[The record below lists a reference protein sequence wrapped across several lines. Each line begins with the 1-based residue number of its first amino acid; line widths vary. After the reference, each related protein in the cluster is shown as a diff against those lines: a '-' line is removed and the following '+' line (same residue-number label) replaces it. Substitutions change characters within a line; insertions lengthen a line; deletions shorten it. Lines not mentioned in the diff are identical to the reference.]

1 MKRKFLSTL
10 LFGALACTTLS
21 TVTSCKDYD
30 DDINSLQSQIDALSK
45 KIDDI
50 NTQITNGAILT
61 SVTPTANGLTI
72 ALSNG
77 KTYDITNGNDGKD
90 GTAWTI
96 SEDGFWV
103 KDGTKTTYK
112 AVPADG
118 KDGKDGAEGKPGA
131 DGKDGKDGKYY
142 VPNATT
148 GNFDVVEDGKT
159 TDSGISWKLSAVTGV
174 MDNNV
179 LTLYGIPNKE
189 GAVDPNGVVINLN
202 ARLRGLEFAGDACV
216 DGKYSTTY
224 AKDAAGLPILRV
236 GSFYFNSEKL
246 KDADS
251 ENESSTDAK
260 GEDQKIYNYV
270 NNQAQNT
277 DSLSYKT
284 YAYYHVSP
292 SNVNVD
298 DLKKL
303 SFNLQADN
311 KVLDTRAASKNLTA
325 GAEFVSYDSE
335 NGVVKVL
342 VKSNGIPATGSD
354 VSVVKLQSTLDDNAT
369 VTSSPAAL
377 THDNIETLR
386 LAKKLRNADGSI
398 KEFHLRRASKGISN
412 LDTEA
417 GISGEKA
424 WTTGNATTSPDLE
437 LAIGETLD
445 LNNIV
450 EVHEKDNNKCS
461 VFDMARL
468 GLSVS
473 YNLVKNYKLGDQ
485 TKTDQAD
492 FIKLDG
498 SKITPK
504 VYDEQGNAAIGRT
517 PIIRAALKA
526 ENGAVVE
533 YAYIKVKIVEEK
545 QADKAFTITPDKGV
559 FKYDCSAVTLTTTV
573 KQMNVELYNKA
584 GLSYDEFYK
593 TYPASKTKLNPTGDD
608 YKTNVGTVDDV
619 EETINGVPTRLLE
632 WTLQPEELWANA
644 GKEIQHVVLYQ
655 QKDEKYTLKLT
666 LKATVSADGV
676 IKEKNYTSADLI
688 NEYWKNGK
696 AQFNVRVPAQDE
708 VDKTKC
714 TFVNNLTA
722 PFNNT
727 NGKLEL
733 SKNAKYSYYFCKDN
747 NGETTIGGV
756 KTKLAVSDDGFT
768 LTAQLWNAQANKYD
782 EAKNILVINNAVNDV
797 ANKVY
802 NTVTVQDNEV
812 AKALLNT
819 GALEAKI
826 GVKANACFVSTT
838 DVKNDIKV
846 TFNGEDHFTAL
857 FLRPLNVASKSATN
871 FIDGVNFGNKGS
883 WIKMKDLVNPTDWR
897 GYAFTGTN
905 AFLWKYYGVT
915 DVTAVGEAECD
926 LNGTRQALPATIKL
940 EKSTADDTFWDGVSY
955 KKNADGTDMI
965 VDGEKVKKYEKDEL
979 GFLTYKNNSVTVNKA
994 FNIFVKVKVTYKW
1007 GVVESGFV
1015 TIPVEP
1021 TVGQ

>member
-202 ARLRGLEFAGDACV
+202 ARLRGLVFAGDERDA
-216 DGKYSTTY
+216 DGNYTAKY
-224 AKDAAGLPILRV
+224 AEDAAGLPLLRI
-236 GSFYFNSEKL
+236 GSFFFDAQKLNSK
-246 KDADS
+246 DS
-251 ENESSTDAK
+251 ENEKSAAVETAANK
-260 GEDQKIYNYV
+260 KLYN
-270 NNQAQNT
+270 NKTNT

-284 YAYYHVSP
+284 YAYYHVNP

-303 SFNLQADN
+303 SFFVQPNNELT
-311 KVLDTRAASKNLTA
+311 TRADAKAEKLA
-325 GAEFVSYDSE
+325 VGAEFVSYDSE

-342 VKSNGIPATGSD
+342 LKPQGTPATGKY
-354 VSVVKLQSTLDDNAT
+354 VSAIKLQSTLDDNAV
-369 VTSSPAAL
+369 VTSDAATL
-377 THDNIETLR
+377 KKENVEALR
-386 LAKKLRNADGSI
+386 LAKKQ
-398 KEFHLRRASKGISN
+398 KEGDYHFRRAAVGIN
-412 LDTEA
+412 QKDIYA
-417 GISGEKA
+417 GISTEAAWIDGKA
-424 WTTGNATTSPDLE
+424 NAVDLE
-437 LAIGETLD
+437 LAVGETID

-450 EVHEKDNNKCS
+450 LVHENTGTPCS

-473 YNLVKNYKLGDQ
+473 YELVKNYKLGAN
-485 TKTDQAD
+485 KTDQAN

-498 SKITPK
+498 SKISPK

-517 PIIRAALKA
+517 PIIRATLKA
-526 ENGAVVE
+526 ENGAVIE

-545 QADKAFTITPDKGV
+545 QADKAFTITPGEGT
-559 FKYDCSAVTLTTTV
+559 FKYDCENVALTTTV

-593 TYPASKTKLNPTGDD
+593 TYTIDYSELNPSGDD
-608 YKTNVGTVDDV
+608 YKTNVGKVETVS
-619 EETINGVPTRLLE
+619 ETIEGVPTKLLK
-632 WTLQPEELWANA
+632 WTLTPVELWANA
-644 GKEIQHVVLYQ
+644 GKEIQHVVLYSNG
-655 QKDEKYTLKLT
+655 KHTLKLT

-696 AQFNVRVPAQDE
+696 AQLNVSVPAQDE
-708 VDKTKC
+708 TDAAKC
-714 TFVNNLTA
+714 TFVNNLVA
-722 PFNNT
+722 PFHNT

-733 SKNAKYSYYFCKDN
+733 SKNATYSYYFCKDN

-756 KTKLAVSDDGFT
+756 KTKLAVSDDGLT
-768 LTAQLWNAQANKYD
+768 LKAQLWNAQANKYN
-782 EAKNILVINNAVNDV
+782 EAENILVINNAVNDV

-812 AKALLNT
+812 AKVLLNT

-826 GVKANACFVSTT
+826 GVKANACFESTT

-940 EKSTADDTFWDGVSY
+940 DKSTSENTFWDGVSY
-955 KKNADGTDMI
+955 EKNADGTDK
-965 VDGEKVKKYEKDEL
+965 VDATTGEKVKKYEKDEL